1 MLLHGGR
8 SILQIQRDRGHKHL
22 DMADLFCLGVEKDIA
37 IFRRSARAPGSGVLL
52 PSTLSSCVACLLIV
66 GRATR
71 RTALFRDLGTRI
83 WLGIFV
89 GTPSTWMRCEAY
101 RADMTARRGSGLGP
115 NLEGGYLIWIV
126 ETL

>member
-83 WLGIFV
+83 WLG
-89 GTPSTWMRCEAY
+89 Y
-101 RADMTARRGSGLGP
+101 LRRNDFHLDALRSVSGGHDSPAGLGIGP
-115 NLEGGYLIWIV
+115 
-126 ETL
+126 